1 MDRPPRWRAPFYQDG
16 RCQPGRLWDP
26 PSLEQA
32 NFEVTSREQMID
44 LDMWVMNGHRRQS
57 RQIHTSELMTVTI
70 PSVVTAACG
79 AAELV
84 TPWVDSVEA
93 RQMRVSLRESCVH
106 DEPSPRTRRVSGE
119 SEAERTAA
127 APTRAK

>member
-1 MDRPPRWRAPFYQDG
+1 MDRPPRWRAPFYQNG

-32 NFEVTSREQMID
+32 NFEATSREQTID

-57 RQIHTSELMTVTI
+57 RQIDTSEVMTVAI

-79 AAELV
+79 AAKLV

-93 RQMRVSLRESCVH
+93 RQMRVSLLENCVR
-106 DEPSPRTRRVSGE
+106 DDAIASDAACTWRKRSG
-119 SEAERTAA
+119 ANCG
-127 APTRAK
+127 APTHTK